1 MGGVGSVV
9 DESKGADRLADCWC
23 EYSGT
28 VMGELGE
35 IVRVEQSARNQASQR
50 VRAFVGGWPES

>member
-1 MGGVGSVV
+1 VGSVV